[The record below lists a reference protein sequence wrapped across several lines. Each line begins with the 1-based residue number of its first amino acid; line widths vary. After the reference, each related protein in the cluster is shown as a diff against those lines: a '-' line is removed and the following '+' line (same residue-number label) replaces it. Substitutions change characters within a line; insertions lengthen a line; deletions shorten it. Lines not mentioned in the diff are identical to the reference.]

1 MVQSWE
7 IELGS
12 RKITLETGHYAKQ
25 ANGSVVVK
33 GGDSVVLVTATMSDP
48 RPGVDF
54 LPLMVNFEERVYAIG
69 RIPGSWNRREGRP
82 RDVATL
88 NARLIDRPLR
98 PLFPDGFRNDVQIIA
113 TVLSVDPDY
122 EPEMLA
128 FIGASASIIISDIP
142 FTTPIGG
149 IKVGMLDNEF
159 VVNPTEEEREKSK
172 LELIIAGTKEEVT
185 MVEACA
191 HEIPE
196 DKLIE
201 ALEFGQV
208 YLRKIVE
215 IQEKMRTEV
224 GKEKAEFEP
233 AETDQKIVE
242 EVQSY
247 SSDLNRALRV
257 EDKLDRQEAVD
268 MLKEQ
273 ILEIL
278 IPRFAED
285 GEEEEVE
292 KIIKNEFEAMLKDNV
307 RQMVIKEKKRPDGRD
322 LDEVRNLHSEVSILP
337 RVHGSAEFTRGQTQ
351 ALSVLTLGAIG
362 DSQIMFDL
370 GEFEQKRFMLHYNF
384 PPYSVGETWP
394 MRPPGRREIGH
405 GALGEKAIEPILPD
419 NEEFPYTI
427 RLVSEILESNG
438 STSQASICASSLAL
452 MDGGVPLKN
461 HVAGIAMGLMKEG
474 EDYAVLSDIQG
485 LEDFYGDMDFKV
497 AGTRNGVTALQMDI
511 KIKGI
516 SREIMEQ
523 ALMQA
528 RKARLEI
535 LDNME
540 EAISEPRSELSPY
553 APRMISIQID
563 PEQIREI
570 IGPQGK
576 TIRKITEETETKID
590 IEDTGKIFILGYSKE
605 DVDKAIVMIEELT
618 RDVEVGETYMGTV
631 KRLMNFG
638 AFVEV
643 LPGKEGLV
651 HISRLADYRVRSVED
666 VVSVGDKIW
675 VKVTEIDDKDR
686 INLSREAVLKEK
698 GSECMEEES
707 RNPQPKA
714 KSDSGNSER
723 RNDQRRGGNRSGG
736 NRDRR

>member
-1 MVQSWE
+1 MLKKWE
-7 IELGS
+7 LELGP
-12 RKITLETGHYAKQ
+12 RGITLETGKYAKQ
-25 ANGSVVVK
+25 ANGSVLVK

-82 RDVATL
+82 RDIATL
-88 NARLIDRPLR
+88 NSRLIDRPLR
-98 PLFPDGFRNDVQIIA
+98 PLFPEGFRNDVQIIA
-113 TVLSVDPDY
+113 TVLSFDPDY

-128 FIGASASIIISDIP
+128 FIGASAALIISDIP

-149 IKVGMLDNEF
+149 LKVGMVEDELLI
-159 VVNPTEEEREKSK
+159 NPTEEEREKSS
-172 LELIIAGTKEEVT
+172 LELIVAGTRDEVT
-185 MVEACA
+185 MVEAMG

-196 DKLIE
+196 EKMIE
-201 ALEFGQV
+201 ALEFSQD

-215 IQEKMRTEV
+215 IQEQMQKEV
-224 GKEKAEFEP
+224 GQEKIEFEP
-233 AETDQKIVE
+233 AQPDAQIVK
-242 EVQSY
+242 EVQAY
-247 SSDLNRALRV
+247 SSDLNQALRV
-257 EDKLDRQEAVD
+257 EDKLDRKEAVD
-268 MLKEQ
+268 SLQEQ
-273 ILEIL
+273 ILELL
-278 IPRFAED
+278 IPRFTEA
-285 GEEEEVE
+285 GEEEEGE
-292 KIIKNEFEAMLKDNV
+292 KIIKKEFEAMLKDNV
-307 RQMVIKEKKRPDGRD
+307 RQMIIKEKKRPDGREPGD
-322 LDEVRNLHSEVSILP
+322 LRELNSEVSILP
-337 RVHGSAEFTRGQTQ
+337 RVHGSAEFSRGQTQ

-405 GALGEKAIEPILPD
+405 GALGEKAIEPVLPD

-452 MDGGVPLKN
+452 MDGGVPLKS

-474 EDYAVLSDIQG
+474 DEHAVLTDIQG

-497 AGTRNGVTALQMDI
+497 AGTRKGITALQMDI
-511 KIKGI
+511 KIAGI
-516 SREIMEQ
+516 SRPIMEQ
-523 ALMQA
+523 ALFQA
-528 RKARLEI
+528 RQARLEI

-540 EAISEPRSELSPY
+540 AAISEHREELSPH
-553 APRMISIQID
+553 APRMITLQID

-576 TIRKITEETETKID
+576 TIRKITEETDTKID
-590 IEDTGKIFILGYSKE
+590 IEDSGKIFILGYSRE
-605 DVDKAIVMIEELT
+605 DVDKAIAMVEELT
-618 RDVEVGETYMGTV
+618 RDVEVGETYLGKV

-651 HISRLADYRVRSVED
+651 HISRLADYRVKSVED
-666 VVSVGDKIW
+666 VVSVGDEIW

-698 GSECMEEES
+698 GEECLEEES
-707 RNPQPKA
+707 RNPKPK
-714 KSDSGNSER
+714 SSTGGSGRKNGS
-723 RNDQRRGGNRSGG
+723 RGGQRGG
-736 NRDRR
+736 NRDRRG

>member
-1 MVQSWE
+1 MLKKWE
-7 IELGS
+7 LELGP
-12 RKITLETGHYAKQ
+12 RGITLETGKYAKQ
-25 ANGSVVVK
+25 ANGSVLVK

-82 RDVATL
+82 RDIATL
-88 NARLIDRPLR
+88 NSRLIDRPLR
-98 PLFPDGFRNDVQIIA
+98 PLFPEGFRNDVQIIA
-113 TVLSVDPDY
+113 TVLSFDPDY

-128 FIGASASIIISDIP
+128 FIGASAALIISDIP

-149 IKVGMLDNEF
+149 LKVGMVEDELLI
-159 VVNPTEEEREKSK
+159 NPTEEEREKSS
-172 LELIIAGTKEEVT
+172 LELIVAGTRDEVT
-185 MVEACA
+185 MVEAMG

-196 DKLIE
+196 EKMIE
-201 ALEFGQV
+201 ALEFSQD

-215 IQEKMRTEV
+215 IQEQMQKEV
-224 GKEKAEFEP
+224 GQEKIEFEP
-233 AETDQKIVE
+233 AQPDAQIVK
-242 EVQSY
+242 EVQAY
-247 SSDLNRALRV
+247 SSDLNQALRV
-257 EDKLDRQEAVD
+257 EDKLDRKEAVD
-268 MLKEQ
+268 SLQEQ
-273 ILEIL
+273 ILELL
-278 IPRFAED
+278 IPRFTEA

-292 KIIKNEFEAMLKDNV
+292 KIIKKEFEAMLKDNV
-307 RQMVIKEKKRPDGRD
+307 RQMIIKEKKRPDGREPGD
-322 LDEVRNLHSEVSILP
+322 LRELNSEVSILP
-337 RVHGSAEFTRGQTQ
+337 RVHGSAEFSRGQTQ

-405 GALGEKAIEPILPD
+405 GALGEKAIEPVLPD

-452 MDGGVPLKN
+452 MDGGVPLKS

-474 EDYAVLSDIQG
+474 DEHAVLTDIQG

-497 AGTRNGVTALQMDI
+497 AGTRKGITALQMDI
-511 KIKGI
+511 KIAGI
-516 SREIMEQ
+516 SRPIMEQ
-523 ALMQA
+523 ALFQA
-528 RKARLEI
+528 RQARLEI

-540 EAISEPRSELSPY
+540 AAISEHREELSPH
-553 APRMISIQID
+553 APRMITLQID

-576 TIRKITEETETKID
+576 TIRKITEETDTKID
-590 IEDTGKIFILGYSKE
+590 IEDSGKIFILGYSRE
-605 DVDKAIVMIEELT
+605 DVDKAIAMVEELT
-618 RDVEVGETYMGTV
+618 RDVEVGETYLGKV

-651 HISRLADYRVRSVED
+651 HISRLADYRVKSVED
-666 VVSVGDKIW
+666 VVSVGDEIW

-698 GSECMEEES
+698 GEECLEEES
-707 RNPQPKA
+707 RNPKPK
-714 KSDSGNSER
+714 SSTGGSGRKNGS
-723 RNDQRRGGNRSGG
+723 RGGQRGG
-736 NRDRR
+736 NRDRRG

>member
-7 IELGS
+7 LELGS

-48 RPGVDF
+48 RPGIDF

-128 FIGASASIIISDIP
+128 FIGASAALIISDIP
-142 FTTPIGG
+142 FNTPIGG
-149 IKVGMLDNEF
+149 IKVGMVDDELI
-159 VVNPTEEEREKSK
+159 VNPTEEERGKSK
-172 LELIIAGTKEEVT
+172 LELIVAGTKEEVT

-196 DKLIE
+196 DKLVE

-215 IQEKMRTEV
+215 IQEKMQAEA

-233 AETDQKIVE
+233 AEPDQKIVK
-242 EVQSY
+242 EVQTY

-257 EDKLDRQEAVD
+257 EDKLDRKEAVD

-278 IPRFAED
+278 IPRFAEE

-307 RQMVIKEKKRPDGRD
+307 RQMVIKEKKRPDGREP
-322 LDEVRNLHSEVSILP
+322 DELRDLHSEVSILP

-370 GEFEQKRFMLHYNF
+370 GEFEQKRFLLHYNF

-474 EDYAVLSDIQG
+474 EDYAILSDIQG

-511 KIKGI
+511 KITGI

-523 ALMQA
+523 ALIQA
-528 RKARLEI
+528 RKARLAI

-553 APRMISIQID
+553 APRMISMQID

-605 DVDKAIVMIEELT
+605 DVDKAIAMIEELT

-707 RNPQPKA
+707 RNPQPKE

-723 RNDQRRGGNRSGG
+723 RNDQRRGGNRGGG
-736 NRDRR
+736 NRNRR